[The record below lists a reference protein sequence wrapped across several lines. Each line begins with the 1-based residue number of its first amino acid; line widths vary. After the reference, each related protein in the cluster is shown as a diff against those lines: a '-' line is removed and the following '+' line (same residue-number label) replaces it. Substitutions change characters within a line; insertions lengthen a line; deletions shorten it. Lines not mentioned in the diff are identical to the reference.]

1 MIIFHFLFFDCLTA
15 LTHFRPMFY
24 FYSFLQTSFEIKL
37 DWTNGKRSL
46 IWSELIQQIFS
57 LKFLLQIYVLPKNIY
72 NIAGT
77 SVAEQHEI
85 RISAWLSFC
94 SLQFFV
100 LQLAKLLFAELW
112 LKALL
117 FFYWSHAIKIFPTP
131 LAVIWYSYQMSSSLL
146 TNSSIINT
154 HFFQFKGA
162 LSGLRQFL
170 ANESPLKM
178 MKSDFYFI
186 VKALFV
192 LKIFK
197 FLSWLSGEV

>member
-1 MIIFHFLFFDCLTA
+1 M
-15 LTHFRPMFY
+15 
-24 FYSFLQTSFEIKL
+24 
-37 DWTNGKRSL
+37 
-46 IWSELIQQIFS
+46 
-57 LKFLLQIYVLPKNIY
+57 
-72 NIAGT
+72 
-77 SVAEQHEI
+77 
-85 RISAWLSFC
+85 LSFC

-192 LKIFK
+192 LKILSFCLDFLVKYKNDLIRKTRLIRK
-197 FLSWLSGEV
+197 FMTSQPG